1 MEINILHNCGGV
13 ILTNMNIK
21 QLNWSEYT
29 ENKGKLTNSLVYI
42 QDKNFYI
49 QHYKTN
55 PNNPDDF
62 YSQLGLSQYF
72 VIYGEVQTGSIVKG
86 SAGLYVILKNFNA
99 NEGKLYYHDG
109 DKR

>member
-1 MEINILHNCGGV
+1 M
-13 ILTNMNIK
+13 TNMNIK

-49 QHYKTN
+49 QHYKTS
-55 PNNPDDF
+55 PNDF

-72 VIYGEVQTGSIVKG
+72 VIYGEVSVGSIVKG
-86 SAGLYVILKNFNA
+86 STGLYVVLKDFNA